1 MWIFGYKIHVFSDH
15 NPLAYLTEAA
25 PKSAKLLRWAL
36 ALQNFD
42 LCFHYQAGSSSAM
55 AAPDCLSRLGS
66 DDNGLD
72 RP

>member
-1 MWIFGYKIHVFSDH
+1 MWIFGQKIHVYSDH

-25 PKSAKLLRWAL
+25 PNSAKRWAL

-55 AAPDCLSRLGS
+55 AVPDCLSRLES
-66 DDNGLD
+66 DDNWLSD
-72 RP
+72 H